1 MHISAILSMYAC
13 NCNNSKYA
21 KNCRFVQMMQ
31 PWIPSSDAAYTCT
44 ETQWNS
50 NIASLW
56 LREKFW
62 RKNWEQ
68 GYTECS
74 FKNCR
79 GNTSSAN
86 ALSSTRLV
94 DQHIEDTTLVF
105 WKMDFW
111 SMCCFLPGFLMLVF
125 TQQMSSHLR
134 KPHFFRHCI
143 GIKKEEN
150 RNTQGKVGF

>member
-1 MHISAILSMYAC
+1 
-13 NCNNSKYA
+13 
-21 KNCRFVQMMQ
+21 MQ

-44 ETQWNS
+44 EMQWNS

-56 LREKFW
+56 LRDKFW

-68 GYTECS
+68 GYTKCR
-74 FKNCR
+74 FKKCKSCR
-79 GNTSSAN
+79 CNTCLQVLTHCLAPGL
-86 ALSSTRLV
+86 LSSTRFV
-94 DQHIEDTTLVF
+94 GQRQYSHNTTLVF

-143 GIKKEEN
+143 G
-150 RNTQGKVGF
+150 GDGH